1 MGGRGSA
8 SGMASGSNG
17 GSKSGNVAKVSSANP
32 ANMSVNDLMS
42 ERNNNDLKI
51 KAVKDAMNTFVKE
64 RDVTTP
70 TMSDGYYRAR
80 KTLSELQA
88 RNTDLTIE
96 IGKRKTKET
105 QNNTKTDKKTFV
117 NSFGEAT
124 SRVITSTSYQR
135 ALAREKKA
143 VLRNMGY

>member
-1 MGGRGSA
+1 M
-8 SGMASGSNG
+8 
-17 GSKSGNVAKVSSANP
+17 
-32 ANMSVNDLMS
+32 
-42 ERNNNDLKI
+42 I
-51 KAVKDAMNTFVKE
+51 KE

-96 IGKRKTKET
+96 IGKRKTKEI

-135 ALAREKKA
+135 ALTREKKA